1 MDNTTALGGL
11 AALGQETR
19 LRIFR
24 HLVTLGAEGAPAG
37 EVAAVLGVIP
47 NTLSTHLD
55 ILVRA
60 GLVRRARAGR
70 IIRYAADY
78 PGIAALM
85 AFLMEDCCG
94 GRPELCAPAVA
105 TIACKC

>member
-1 MDNTTALGGL
+1 MDQANALDGL

-24 HLVTLGAEGAPAG
+24 HLVRLGPEGTPAG
-37 EVAAVLGVIP
+37 AIAAGLAVVP

-60 GLVRRARAGR
+60 RLIRRQREGR
-70 IIRYAADY
+70 TITYAADI
-78 PGIAALM
+78 PGIAALL
-85 AFLMEDCCG
+85 AFLTDDCCG
-94 GRPELCAPAVA
+94 GRPELCRPALPA
-105 TIACKC
+105 LACDC